1 MRSLREFWNEESG
14 VGVVELILIVVV
26 LIGVVI
32 MFRNSLRDLVKT
44 IFKTINDDAGTV
56 HVDEK

>member
-32 MFRNSLRDLVKT
+32 MFRNSLRDLVET
-44 IFKTINDDAGTV
+44 IFKTIKDDAGTV

>member
-32 MFRNSLRDLVKT
+32 MFRNSLRDLVET

>member
-32 MFRNSLRDLVKT
+32 MFRNSLRELVET
-44 IFKTINDDAGTV
+44 IFKDDAGTV
-56 HVDEK
+56 HVGEK

>member
-32 MFRNSLRDLVKT
+32 MFRNSLRELVET
-44 IFKTINDDAGTV
+44 IFKTIKDDAGTV